1 MLLILMVIVSCKG
14 RQALKEDTPDFKF
27 APKQYRKLYRE
38 LDDKLR
44 QLSSSLHIQSKTKSN
59 TSFGVELLVANSNRG
74 EILLTDRV
82 LKATV
87 LTLDRLKD
95 LGVKSVSLSIQYPI
109 LTRPFP
115 RSAEYRRFYQQVVRE
130 IRSRGFVL
138 IVEIGTIFREPE
150 FSKIQADYN
159 GLTMDRFSN
168 ELFEMAE
175 IIIEDLHPDY
185 LTLFTEPETHSRN
198 TGLNFTVSNFTA
210 VVQHVA
216 KGLTHPKVKIGAGAG
231 TWDDLAYFSALTRI
245 SELDYIDLHIYP
257 IQRNFVVDR
266 VMRIAKL
273 AQNHGK
279 SVTIGETWLYKVSS
293 RELGRISP
301 VKAFAR
307 DVYSFWQPLDTMF
320 VEFIF
325 NISRQINAEF
335 CSFFWMKYFYGYLD
349 YSSKTKDL
357 RAQQLI
363 TAADA
368 TAGRN
373 IVSNTL
379 NETGWKFKTL
389 VDAQH

>member
-1 MLLILMVIVSCKG
+1 MLLILMAIVSCKG
-14 RQALKEDTPDFKF
+14 RQALKEDKPDF
-27 APKQYRKLYRE
+27 AAVPKQYRELYHE
-38 LDDKLR
+38 LDDKLC
-44 QLSSSLHIQSKTKSN
+44 QLSSSLHNQAKTRSN

-82 LKATV
+82 LRATV

-95 LGVKSVSLSIQYPI
+95 IGVKSVSLSIQYPI

-130 IRSRGFVL
+130 IRSREFVL
-138 IVEIGTIFREPE
+138 IVEIGTIFHEPE
-150 FSKIQADYN
+150 FSKIQADYK
-159 GLTMDRFSN
+159 GLTMVRFKN
-168 ELFEMAE
+168 ELLEMAE
-175 IIIEDLHPDY
+175 LIMEDLHPDY
-185 LTLFTEPETHSRN
+185 LTLFTEPDTHSRN
-198 TGLNFTVSNFTA
+198 TSLNFTVSNFTA
-210 VVQHVA
+210 VVQHAA

-245 SELDYIDLHIYP
+245 PELDYIDMHIYP
-257 IQRNFVVDR
+257 IQRDFVVDR
-266 VMRIAKL
+266 VMHIAKS

-279 SVTIGETWLYKVSS
+279 SVTIGEAWLYKVSR
-293 RELGRISP
+293 RELGRIST

-320 VEFIF
+320 VEIIF

-349 YSSKTKDL
+349 YSAKTKDL

-363 TAADA
+363 TAADTA
-368 TAGRN
+368 AGRN
-373 IVSNTL
+373 ILSNTL
-379 NETGWKFKTL
+379 NETGKTFKTL
-389 VDAQH
+389 LAP